1 MDEQVGKAAVAET
14 PREATIADAP
24 ARAKIRF
31 MASGTSLSDGSVLE
45 RPPARLATE
54 VASDGYTVSF
64 SVIIVTKG
72 RPEPL
77 REALESSVR
86 MVPAG
91 SEVII
96 VDGDLER
103 SAYAVVCDLR
113 RRYPD
118 ADLAYIPSPPGMTV
132 QRNIGIDA
140 AGGEVVV
147 FIDDDCTIEPGLF
160 EALTTAYLDPSV
172 VGATGRIEAGARERI
187 GPKPHSRLRWL
198 LLGGGRQ
205 GTMSSFGFRCPIVDV
220 EQPRDVEF
228 MPGAFMSARRDVAAQ
243 VRFDEGL
250 TGYCLGEDDDFA
262 YRLSRRGRLCYRPAA
277 SVFHRELGLRNMDR
291 RKMNRLQVVN
301 RAYLFRKNFAQTLRA
316 RAGFS
321 VLLAILCTHRV
332 LNREWSSLGGLIEG
346 IKQIHRTP

>member
-1 MDEQVGKAAVAET
+1 MDKQGGKAAVADT
-14 PREATIADAP
+14 P
-24 ARAKIRF
+24 RAKIRF
-31 MASGTSLSDGSVLE
+31 IAPGQSLSDGAVLD
-45 RPPARLATE
+45 RPRAAPTE
-54 VASDGYTVSF
+54 IAGDGYSVSF

-72 RPEPL
+72 RPQPL
-77 REALESSVR
+77 REALESSARVL
-86 MVPAG
+86 PAD
-91 SEVII
+91 SEVIV

-118 ADLAYIPSPPGMTV
+118 VDIGYIHSAPGMTL
-132 QRNIGIDA
+132 QRNVGIDA

-147 FIDDDCTIEPGLF
+147 FIDDDCKLEPGLF
-160 EALTTAYLDPSV
+160 EVLTTTYTDPSV
-172 VGATGRIEAGARERI
+172 VGATGRIDAASRDRL

-228 MPGAFMSARRDVAAQ
+228 MPGAFMSARRDVAAE

-262 YRLSRRGRLCYRPAA
+262 YRLSRRGRICYRPAA
-277 SVFHRELGLRNMDR
+277 SVFHQELGFRNMDQ

-301 RAYLFRKNFAQTLRA
+301 RAYLFRKNYAQTLRA

-321 VLLAILCTHRV
+321 ALLAMLCTHRV

-346 IKQIHRTP
+346 IRQIRRSR